1 MGLVWCRLPQEPL
14 IVIFNHFAGAAD
26 KGPMAV
32 AGVEP
37 VVVHIA
43 VVERAVDIVER
54 VVDIVERVVDI
65 VEPAVDNIGLVVDWR
80 VVEYTLPVDEGYLL
94 V

>member
-1 MGLVWCRLPQEPL
+1 MR
-14 IVIFNHFAGAAD
+14 IFNHFAGAAD
-26 KGPMAV
+26 KGPMAA

-43 VVERAVDIVER
+43 VVGQ
-54 VVDIVERVVDI
+54 VVDIVERVV
-65 VEPAVDNIGLVVDWR
+65 EPAVDNIGQVVDWR
-80 VVEYTLPVDEGYLL
+80 VVEYTLPVDERGIQ

>member
-1 MGLVWCRLPQEPL
+1 L
-14 IVIFNHFAGAAD
+14 IRIFNHFAGAAD
-26 KGPMAV
+26 KGPMAA

-43 VVERAVDIVER
+43 VVGQ
-54 VVDIVERVVDI
+54 VVDIVERVV
-65 VEPAVDNIGLVVDWR
+65 EPAVDNIGQVVDWR
-80 VVEYTLPVDEGYLL
+80 VVEYTLPVDERGIQ

>member
-26 KGPMAV
+26 KGPMAA
-32 AGVEP
+32 AGVEL

-43 VVERAVDIVER
+43 VVGQ
-54 VVDIVERVVDI
+54 VVDIVERVVDNI
-65 VEPAVDNIGLVVDWR
+65 ELVVEPVVDNIGPVVDWR
-80 VVEYTLPVDEGYLL
+80 VVEYTLPVDEGGIQ

>member
-14 IVIFNHFAGAAD
+14 IRIFNHFAGAAD
-26 KGPMAV
+26 KGPMAA

-43 VVERAVDIVER
+43 VVGQ
-54 VVDIVERVVDI
+54 VVDIVERVVDNI
-65 VEPAVDNIGLVVDWR
+65 ELVVEPVVDNIGQVVDWR
-80 VVEYTLPVDEGYLL
+80 VVEYTLPVDERGIQ

>member
-1 MGLVWCRLPQEPL
+1 M
-14 IVIFNHFAGAAD
+14 AA
-26 KGPMAV
+26 

-43 VVERAVDIVER
+43 VVGQ
-54 VVDIVERVVDI
+54 VVDIVERVV
-65 VEPAVDNIGLVVDWR
+65 EPAVDNIGQVVDWR
-80 VVEYTLPVDEGYLL
+80 VVEYTLPVDERGIQ

>member
-14 IVIFNHFAGAAD
+14 IRIFNHFAGAAD
-26 KGPMAV
+26 KGPMAA

-37 VVVHIA
+37 VVVYIA
-43 VVERAVDIVER
+43 VVGQ
-54 VVDIVERVVDI
+54 VVDIVERVV
-65 VEPAVDNIGLVVDWR
+65 EPAVDNIGQVVDWR
-80 VVEYTLPVDEGYLL
+80 VVEYTLPVDERGIQ

>member
-1 MGLVWCRLPQEPL
+1 L
-14 IVIFNHFAGAAD
+14 IRIFNHFAGAAD
-26 KGPMAV
+26 KGPMAA

-43 VVERAVDIVER
+43 VVGQ
-54 VVDIVERVVDI
+54 VVDIVERVVEPAVDNIGQVVDI
-65 VEPAVDNIGLVVDWR
+65 VERVVEPAVDNIGQVVDWR
-80 VVEYTLPVDEGYLL
+80 VVEYTLPVDERGIQ

>member
-14 IVIFNHFAGAAD
+14 IRIFNHFAGAAD
-26 KGPMAV
+26 KGPMAA

-43 VVERAVDIVER
+43 VVGQ
-54 VVDIVERVVDI
+54 VVDIVERVV
-65 VEPAVDNIGLVVDWR
+65 EPAVDNIGQVVDWR
-80 VVEYTLPVDEGYLL
+80 VVEYTLPVDERGIQ

>member
-26 KGPMAV
+26 KGPMAA

-43 VVERAVDIVER
+43 VVGQ
-54 VVDIVERVVDI
+54 VVDIVERVV
-65 VEPAVDNIGLVVDWR
+65 EPAVDNIGQVVDWR
-80 VVEYTLPVDEGYLL
+80 VVEYTLPVDERGIQ

>member
-14 IVIFNHFAGAAD
+14 IGIFNHFAGAAD
-26 KGPMAV
+26 KGPMAA

-43 VVERAVDIVER
+43 VVGQ
-54 VVDIVERVVDI
+54 VVDIVERVV
-65 VEPAVDNIGLVVDWR
+65 EPAVDNIGQVVDWR
-80 VVEYTLPVDEGYLL
+80 VVEYTLPVDERGIQ

>member
-14 IVIFNHFAGAAD
+14 IVIFNHFAEAAD
-26 KGPMAV
+26 KGPMAA
-32 AGVEP
+32 AGVEL

-43 VVERAVDIVER
+43 VVGQVVEPAER
-54 VVDIVERVVDI
+54 VVDNIELV
-65 VEPAVDNIGLVVDWR
+65 VEPAVDNIGQVVDWR
-80 VVEYTLPVDEGYLL
+80 VVEYTLPVDEGGIQ

>member
-14 IVIFNHFAGAAD
+14 IRIFNHFAGAAD
-26 KGPMAV
+26 KGPMAA

-43 VVERAVDIVER
+43 VVGQ
-54 VVDIVERVVDI
+54 VVDIVERVVDNI
-65 VEPAVDNIGLVVDWR
+65 ELVVEPAVDNIGQVVDWR
-80 VVEYTLPVDEGYLL
+80 VVEYTLPVDEGGIQ

>member
-1 MGLVWCRLPQEPL
+1 MAAAGVEPVVVH
-14 IVIFNHFAGAAD
+14 I
-26 KGPMAV
+26 

-43 VVERAVDIVER
+43 VVGQ
-54 VVDIVERVVDI
+54 VVDIVERVV
-65 VEPAVDNIGLVVDWR
+65 EPAVDNIGQVVDWR
-80 VVEYTLPVDEGYLL
+80 VVEYTLPVDERGIQ